1 VDARQLRPTS
11 AIAWA
16 ERGRDRP
23 GSVSGPQQVTGAG
36 IRVSMAAVSERAL
49 KPSILKTSQ
58 RWRAFADIVALA
70 LGINVWV
77 SIVLLPSLFVGRWAS
92 PGNALPLLMLVLG
105 LWRRSELVLLLL
117 YPAALLVPVGF
128 APELASAHV
137 YGPARFVIVG
147 VGLIAYLLGISFFAS
162 FYEPPPPESS
172 RPLASSRRPQPSR
185 WQRRYRLY
193 WALTILSVVFPATMF
208 YAANFDEATQA
219 FLRQM
224 YPGRTQQMLAVIDL
238 VLIAAWMLIY
248 GRFFV
253 GLLRLH
259 RTGDPELARR
269 ITRIRAEMLGEG
281 RRRPRVAF
289 FIGVICA
296 VGFMLLFL
304 FARNLL

>member
-1 VDARQLRPTS
+1 M
-11 AIAWA
+11 
-16 ERGRDRP
+16 RD
-23 GSVSGPQQVTGAG
+23 
-36 IRVSMAAVSERAL
+36 VSEGPL

-77 SIVLLPSLFVGRWAS
+77 SIVLLPSLFVGRWAA
-92 PGNALPLLMLVLG
+92 PGNALPLLVLVLG

-117 YPAALLVPVGF
+117 FPSALLVPVGF

-137 YGPARFVIVG
+137 YSAARFVIVG
-147 VGLIAYLLGISFFAS
+147 VGLVAFLLGISFFTS

-172 RPLASSRRPQPSR
+172 RALASARRPQPAR

-193 WALTILSVVFPATMF
+193 WAMTILSAVFPATML
-208 YAANFDEATQA
+208 YVANFDEATQA

-224 YPGRTQQMLAVIDL
+224 YPGRTHQMLAVLNL
-238 VLIAAWMLIY
+238 VIIVSWVLLC

-259 RTGDPELARR
+259 RTGDPDLARR
-269 ITRIRAEMLGEG
+269 ITRIRLDMD
-281 RRRPRVAF
+281 RHRPRTAF
-289 FIGVICA
+289 YVGVLSAI
-296 VGFMLLFL
+296 GFMLLFL

>member
-1 VDARQLRPTS
+1 MQ
-11 AIAWA
+11 
-16 ERGRDRP
+16 G
-23 GSVSGPQQVTGAG
+23 
-36 IRVSMAAVSERAL
+36 VSEGAL

-77 SIVLLPSLFVGRWAS
+77 SIVLLPSLFEGQWS
-92 PGNALPLLMLVLG
+92 SGTMLPLLILMVSLSLPLVVLVLG
-105 LWRRSELVLLLL
+105 LWWRSELVLLLL
-117 YPAALLVPVGF
+117 FPSALLVPVGF

-137 YGPARFVIVG
+137 YSAARFVIVS
-147 VGLIAYLLGISFFAS
+147 VGLVAYLLGISFFIS

-172 RPLASSRRPQPSR
+172 RPLASSRRPQPAR

-193 WALTILSVVFPATMF
+193 WALTILSAVFPATML
-208 YAANFDEATQA
+208 YVANFDEPTQA

-224 YPGRTQQMLAVIDL
+224 YPGRPQQMLAVLDL
-238 VLIAAWMLIY
+238 VIIIAWVLLYA
-248 GRFFV
+248 RFFI

-269 ITRIRAEMLGEG
+269 ITRIRIDMD
-281 RRRPRVAF
+281 RRRPRTAF
-289 FIGVICA
+289 YVGVLSAI
-296 VGFMLLFL
+296 GFMLLFL